1 MSSALHLNAQPT
13 PSVPRILKQSAISMA
28 PNTGL
33 TLDGA
38 ARPGSGCAS
47 LTPLP
52 GSVMPIQSNLTA
64 ILQEGRPSAQ
74 PGAMIGAVTTIT
86 CKRCG
91 LSFETEATTNTRC
104 RSCRAVVRVPA
115 AARNPSEGGAGS
127 ARAHTLGVVLLSCGH
142 PAVVVVHPGR
152 SISTTLKRYE
162 WECPDTGAAVAA
174 TQVLA
179 VLSEAEYENLGQ
191 EAFDLLVSTGAAS

>member
-1 MSSALHLNAQPT
+1 
-13 PSVPRILKQSAISMA
+13 
-28 PNTGL
+28 
-33 TLDGA
+33 
-38 ARPGSGCAS
+38 
-47 LTPLP
+47 
-52 GSVMPIQSNLTA
+52 MPIQSNLTA

-104 RSCRAVVRVPA
+104 RRCRAVVRVPA
-115 AARNPSEGGAGS
+115 S
-127 ARAHTLGVVLLSCGH
+127 ARTPNGSGFRREHTIGVVLLGCGH

-152 SISTTLKRYE
+152 SISATLKRYE

-179 VLSEAEYENLGQ
+179 VLSEAEYDNLGQ